1 MNGLNKAL
9 QSIDIDR
16 LQAINQ
22 IEKLYYHDHELL
34 IITEKDSNKNF
45 YDDETENM
53 DQSILF
59 RIPDQAGG
67 NTDSL
72 T

>member
-34 IITEKDSNKNF
+34 IITEKGSQQKF
-45 YDDETENM
+45 
-53 DQSILF
+53 L
-59 RIPDQAGG
+59 
-67 NTDSL
+67 
-72 T
+72 